1 MQGLKVMPGSMALDK
16 DLVKAEQ
23 DMHQTTSA
31 AIFNNSVN
39 HKISVKRPTV
49 AQIPIF
55 ITQMHLKDTANVSVI
70 RKSKRKK
77 KKKKNPLLTKY
88 LQKNWICT
96 ACSVMPFLFHKE
108 K

>member
-1 MQGLKVMPGSMALDK
+1 
-16 DLVKAEQ
+16 
-23 DMHQTTSA
+23 MHQTTSA
-31 AIFNNSVN
+31 VIFNNFVN
-39 HKISVKRPTV
+39 YKIYVKRPTV

-55 ITQMHLKDTANVSVI
+55 ITQMHLKDTANISVI

-77 KKKKNPLLTKY
+77 KKKKNTSYKIFTE
-88 LQKNWICT
+88 NWICT